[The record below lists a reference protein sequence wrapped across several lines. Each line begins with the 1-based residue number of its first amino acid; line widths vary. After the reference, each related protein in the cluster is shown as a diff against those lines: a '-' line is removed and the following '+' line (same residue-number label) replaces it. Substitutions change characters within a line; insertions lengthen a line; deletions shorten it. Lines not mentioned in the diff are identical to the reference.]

1 MQATITYKNKLWYV
15 NDIPYDY
22 YADAAEMNINDFT
35 TPLFLMK
42 AGWAYELNSDFD
54 KALKMYER
62 IKFEFPASNEAREID
77 KYIAR
82 AKSKT

>member
-1 MQATITYKNKLWYV
+1 M
-15 NDIPYDY
+15 
-22 YADAAEMNINDFT
+22 INNR
-35 TPLFLMK
+35 M
-42 AGWAYELNSDFD
+42 SDFD